1 MKKIIILTLL
11 PFISYSQID
20 KILPIFSSPQLEK
33 IVYSQTQDIKY
44 AKNIKNNTTVK
55 SYETK
60 DKHLIKVGDTITI
73 GTAYNKKGRNILG
86 DLFSN
91 IATGNIKGTTKEL
104 DYLPHSYDGQKVII
118 ESIYVMHEK
127 YNGYNP
133 LYNRKEMPLYVLVY
147 AKRPKVQNV
156 NIKNISTALSHKRIT
171 IVDIEKAFSLGEV
184 INPVQKINREE
195 AIKKLKEAK
204 DLYELDLMSKS
215 EYEKLR
221 LELTPIIT
229 NKN

>member
-11 PFISYSQID
+11 PLISYSQID

-33 IVYSQTQDIKY
+33 IVYNQTQDINY
-44 AKNIKNNTTVK
+44 VKNIKNNTTVE
-55 SYETK
+55 SYVTK
-60 DKHLIKVGDTITI
+60 DKHLITVGDTITI

-86 DLFSN
+86 DLFST
-91 IATGNIKGTTKEL
+91 IATGNIKGTTKEP
-104 DYLPHSYDGQKVII
+104 DYLPHSYNGQKVIV
-118 ESIYVMHEK
+118 ESIYVMHKK

-171 IVDIEKAFSLGEV
+171 VIDIEKAFSLGEV
-184 INPVQKINREE
+184 INPVKKLSREE

>member
-1 MKKIIILTLL
+1 MKNNKIQL
-11 PFISYSQID
+11 PKFLKNRYNVWKATSYLQN
-20 KILPIFSSPQLEK
+20 
-33 IVYSQTQDIKY
+33 V
-44 AKNIKNNTTVK
+44 KNIKNNTTVE

-60 DKHLIKVGDTITI
+60 DKHIMKVGDTLTI

-104 DYLPHSYDGQKVII
+104 DYLPHSYNGQKVII

>member
-1 MKKIIILTLL
+1 MKKIIILTLF
-11 PFISYSQID
+11 PIISYSQID

-33 IVYSQTQDIKY
+33 IVYNQTQDINY
-44 AKNIKNNTTVK
+44 VRNIKNNTTVN
-55 SYETK
+55 SYETN

-73 GTAYNKKGRNILG
+73 GTAFNKKGRNILG
-86 DLFSN
+86 DLFST
-91 IATGNIKGTTKEL
+91 IATGNIKGTTKEP
-104 DYLPHSYDGQKVII
+104 DYLPHSYNGQKVIV
-118 ESIYVMHEK
+118 ESIYVLHEK

-147 AKRPKVQNV
+147 AKRPKVQYV

-171 IVDIEKAFSLGEV
+171 VIDIEKAFDLGEV
-184 INPVQKINREE
+184 INPVKKLNREE

>member
-20 KILPIFSSPQLEK
+20 KFLPIFSSPQLEK
-33 IVYSQTQDIKY
+33 INYSQTQDINY
-44 AKNIKNNTTVK
+44 VKNIKNNTTVK

-60 DKHLIKVGDTITI
+60 DKHILKVGDTLTI

-91 IATGNIKGTTKEL
+91 IATGNIKGTTKDP
-104 DYLPHSYDGQKVII
+104 DYLPHSYNGQKVII
-118 ESIYVMHEK
+118 ESIYVMHKK

-133 LYNRKEMPLYVLVY
+133 LFNRKEMPLYLLVY
-147 AKRPKVQNV
+147 AKRAKVQNI
-156 NIKNISTALSHKRIT
+156 NIKNISTALSQKRIT
-171 IVDIEKAFSLGEV
+171 IIDIEKAFSLGEV
-184 INPVQKINREE
+184 INPIKKLNREE

-221 LELTPIIT
+221 LELTPIII
-229 NKN
+229 NKD